1 MATKKSSGKPHK
13 KIHPNEE
20 KLQYGISIIK
30 SHPLFFQLYK
40 QIIIHDKILMGKDC
54 AAYVDSSGYI
64 YLNKDIFL
72 TESQWA
78 YAIAHC
84 ELHLA
89 FGHFDADRMPGYTT
103 EQPDGTLIKTPS
115 FNKYI
120 WNAACNIYIAKFLHD
135 IGSFTPICPD
145 PVTSFPGSLTDE
157 LKIYDYLMEH
167 KAPES
172 DQRYGTA
179 GAGRLDMRG
188 LERPLVYN
196 KNLNNRYTSCLPML
210 LHIPFLMPSAR
221 QADTTK
227 LPPTRIPISP
237 GRPDGLSTIIRC
249 WAGLPLPFVLLRIT
263 AIVSE
268 MKSRLQP

>member
-1 MATKKSSGKPHK
+1 MAAKKSSGKPHK

-167 KAPES
+167 KARNRTS
-172 DQRYGTA
+172 G
-179 GAGRLDMRG
+179 M
-188 LERPLVYN
+188 ERPV
-196 KNLNNRYTSCLPML
+196 
-210 LHIPFLMPSAR
+210 
-221 QADTTK
+221 
-227 LPPTRIPISP
+227 P
-237 GRPDGLSTIIRC
+237 GDWT
-249 WAGLPLPFVLLRIT
+249 
-263 AIVSE
+263 
-268 MKSRLQP
+268 